1 MGLYQRGL
9 FQLNMSRVW
18 TVVRLYYGYST
29 GTAVYSPVYTPGG
42 VSEASIDDWFDA
54 NPSSPLHP
62 DNKAEPV
69 GVGGSVTPADSVTTV
84 SITSSEITSEVVP
97 VGDVGAGDTVVAN
110 NVPVPEGTESEAGGD
125 LTTTRTTT
133 VIDAD
138 TDEITEEVSAV
149 CVAGGSDTRAVG
161 GVLQSHMDTL
171 QGTGLIGAIS
181 GFYNVSFP
189 DDLPVISV
197 EDTFGQHEIDMND
210 YSGVFIILKAV
221 TIGATALMCYRLVLG

>member
-1 MGLYQRGL
+1 MVFMISTTYQMRDYMGWPGL
-9 FQLNMSRVW
+9 VGMVFDKGYTTMNAGSCDANNWR
-18 TVVRLYYGYST
+18 VRLYYGYST

-69 GVGGSVTPADSVTTV
+69 GVGVSVTPADS
-84 SITSSEITSEVVP
+84 
-97 VGDVGAGDTVVAN
+97 
-110 NVPVPEGTESEAGGD
+110 
-125 LTTTRTTT
+125 
-133 VIDAD
+133 
-138 TDEITEEVSAV
+138 
-149 CVAGGSDTRAVG
+149 DTRSVG
-161 GVLQSHMDTL
+161 GVLQSHMDTW

>member
-1 MGLYQRGL
+1 MVFMISTTYQMRDYMGWPGL
-9 FQLNMSRVW
+9 VGMVFDKGYTTMNAGSCDANNWR
-18 TVVRLYYGYST
+18 VRLYYGYST

-62 DNKAEPV
+62 DNEA
-69 GVGGSVTPADSVTTV
+69 
-84 SITSSEITSEVVP
+84 
-97 VGDVGAGDTVVAN
+97 
-110 NVPVPEGTESEAGGD
+110 EAGGD

-149 CVAGGSDTRAVG
+149 CTAGASDTRSVG
-161 GVLQSHMDTL
+161 GVLQSHMDTW

-181 GFYNVSFP
+181 GFYNVSFQA
-189 DDLPVISV
+189 DLPVISV